1 MAQLPRKDAAPEAP
15 GWFGG
20 LHPMGDA
27 KSNPVRLSFHPRLRV
42 VPGLVLFALLI
53 TASCKVADKPA
64 AVSPE
69 HLATLFAKLQSGDTA
84 PHIEAVLAETR
95 NALRTDPNWPA
106 LTYLVGEV
114 YLKRK
119 DVEQARATFRDLAV
133 WAASDQS
140 AGPYKDQWGGSG
152 LAAIGLW
159 RWLRIV
165 DLHGGTP
172 EEVEQ
177 ALNVAAALQGT
188 RLYTGMVRSGLLPA
202 LPLIEEDAARLSAPK
217 IGRAA

>member
-1 MAQLPRKDAAPEAP
+1 MS
-15 GWFGG
+15 
-20 LHPMGDA
+20 DA
-27 KSNPVRLSFHPRLRV
+27 KSDPVRFSFNPRLRV
-42 VPGLVLFALLI
+42 ELGLVLFVLLI
-53 TASCKVADKPA
+53 TASCKVADTPV
-64 AVSPE
+64 AVSPQ
-69 HLATLFAKLQSGDTA
+69 HLATLFATLQSGDPA
-84 PHIEAVLAETR
+84 PDIQAVLAETR
-95 NALRTDPNWPA
+95 DALRTDPNWPA
-106 LTYLVGEV
+106 LTYLVGEA

-172 EEVEQ
+172 GEVEQ
-177 ALNVAAALQGT
+177 ALKVAAALQGT

-202 LPLIEEDAARLSAPK
+202 LPLIEEDVARLSAMSGDRK
-217 IGRAA
+217 STRLNSSH